1 MNDQPSIKL
10 NFPLAVVGLML
21 QVVDSNGLL
30 EEAELQRTELAA
42 QELLDMT
49 QAEVGN
55 LIAEATSLLGIPV
68 GLRALTYELKKE
80 MNLEARINFIKQLWH
95 IAHADGSA
103 DKFEESDIQ
112 EIASL
117 LEVPFRELVSAQ
129 VVSKLRYIES
139 LFKDQGGFINMPLT
153 TAILFMEIARADGR
167 IDDREVAVS
176 IEHLMATF
184 SLDQSAAEAL
194 IERSFRVV
202 GNGPGLRAY
211 TDFLAQNTSTDE
223 RRKLISSLRK
233 IAKADESVDQYEI
246 LEIQNISE
254 MLGL

>member
-68 GLRALTYELKKE
+68 GLRALTDELKKE

-103 DKFEESDIQ
+103 DKFEKSDIQ

>member
-21 QVVDSNGLL
+21 QVVDSNGQL
-30 EEAELQRTELAA
+30 EESELQRTELAA
-42 QELLDMT
+42 QELLDIQPT
-49 QAEVGN
+49 EVGN
-55 LIAEATSLLGIPV
+55 LIKKASSLLKIPV
-68 GLRALTYELKKE
+68 GLRALTDELKKE

-95 IAHADGSA
+95 IAHADGGA

-112 EIASL
+112 EIARL
-117 LEVPFRELVSAQ
+117 LEVPFKELVSAQ

-139 LFKDQGGFINMPLT
+139 LFKDQDGFINMPLT

-176 IEHLMATF
+176 IEHLMETF
-184 SLDQSAAEAL
+184 SLGRGAAEAL

-233 IAKADESVDQYEI
+233 IAKADDSVDQYEI

>member
-1 MNDQPSIKL
+1 MNDQPSIKIDL
-10 NFPLAVVGLML
+10 PLAVAGLML
-21 QVVDSNGLL
+21 QVVESNDQL
-30 EEAELQRTELAA
+30 EESEIQRAELAV
-42 QELLDMT
+42 QELLET
-49 QAEVGN
+49 GQTEAAN
-55 LIAEATSLLGIPV
+55 LIAKAIALLDMRV
-68 GLRALTYELKKE
+68 GLRALTDELKKA
-80 MNLEARINFIKQLWH
+80 MDLQARINFIKQLWH
-95 IAHADGSA
+95 IAHADGRA

-112 EIASL
+112 EIARL
-117 LEVPFRELVSAQ
+117 LEVPFKELVSAQ
-129 VVSKLRYIES
+129 VVSKLQYIES
-139 LFKDQGGFINMPLT
+139 LFRDKGGFINMPLT

-184 SLDQSAAEAL
+184 SLERSAAEAL
-194 IERSFRVV
+194 IQRSFDVV

-211 TDFLAQNTSTDE
+211 TDFLAQNTPPDE

-246 LEIQNISE
+246 LGIQNIAE

>member
-68 GLRALTYELKKE
+68 GLRALTDELKKE

>member
-1 MNDQPSIKL
+1 M
-10 NFPLAVVGLML
+10 
-21 QVVDSNGLL
+21 QVVDSNGQL
-30 EEAELQRTELAA
+30 EESELQRMGLAA
-42 QELLDMT
+42 QELLDIQPT
-49 QAEVGN
+49 EVGN
-55 LIAEATSLLGIPV
+55 LITKATSLLKIPV
-68 GLRALTYELKKE
+68 GLRALTDELKKE
-80 MNLEARINFIKQLWH
+80 MNIEGRIAFIKQLWN
-95 IAHADGSA
+95 IANADGRA

-112 EIASL
+112 EIALL
-117 LEVPFRELVSAQ
+117 LEVPYRELVSAQ

-139 LFKDQGGFINMPLT
+139 LFKDQGGFLNMPLT

-176 IEHLMATF
+176 IEHLMETF
-184 SLDQSAAEAL
+184 SLDRSAAEAL

-233 IAKADESVDQYEI
+233 IAKADASVDQYEI

-254 MLGL
+254 MLGLQGRL

>member
-1 MNDQPSIKL
+1 M
-10 NFPLAVVGLML
+10 
-21 QVVDSNGLL
+21 
-30 EEAELQRTELAA
+30 
-42 QELLDMT
+42 
-49 QAEVGN
+49 
-55 LIAEATSLLGIPV
+55 
-68 GLRALTYELKKE
+68 
-80 MNLEARINFIKQLWH
+80 
-95 IAHADGSA
+95 
-103 DKFEESDIQ
+103 
-112 EIASL
+112 
-117 LEVPFRELVSAQ
+117 PFRELVSAQ

-139 LFKDQGGFINMPLT
+139 LFKDQVGFINMPLT

-176 IEHLMATF
+176 IEHLMETF
-184 SLDQSAAEAL
+184 SLDQGAAEAL

-202 GNGPGLRAY
+202 GNGPGLQAY

-233 IAKADESVDQYEI
+233 IAKADDSVDQYES